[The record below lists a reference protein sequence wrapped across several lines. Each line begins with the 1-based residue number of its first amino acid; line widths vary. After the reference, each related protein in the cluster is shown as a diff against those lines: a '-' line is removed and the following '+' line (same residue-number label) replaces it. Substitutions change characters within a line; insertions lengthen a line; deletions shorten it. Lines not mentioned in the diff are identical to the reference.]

1 MIGVPAVR
9 HIPVEEIVREVK
21 NAVIKANIGL
31 CDNMLNALRS
41 AMEKEE
47 SEIGREI
54 ISKLIKNAS
63 IAKKEKIPICQD
75 TGIVTIFV
83 EIGQEVLITDG
94 NLYSALEEGVRQGYR
109 EGYLR
114 KSVCHPLT
122 RENTKDNTPAII
134 HTDIVPGD
142 RLTIWIMPKGGGAEN
157 MSRLCMLTPT
167 AGWKAIMKMVIE
179 TIKNAGASACPPLI
193 VGIGIGGNFETAPL
207 LAKKALLRP
216 VGSKSDDPEI
226 ADMETQLLEEI
237 NKTGIG
243 PQGLGGRVTAL
254 AVHINVMPCNIASLP
269 LAINIQCHTN
279 RRVRI
284 DL

>member
-1 MIGVPAVR
+1 MR

-142 RLTIWIMPKGGGAEN
+142 RLTIWIMPKGGGTEN
-157 MSRLCMLTPT
+157 MSRLYMLTPT

-216 VGSKSDDPEI
+216 IGSKSDDPEI

-254 AVHINVMPCNIASLP
+254 AVHINMMPCNIASLP